1 MESPK
6 RLEKKAFKVTDD
18 LQNVLESFIFVEQS
32 SVGVSTSGKSADF
45 DSAIRRFDPCHPYH
59 HFKESRV
66 RRIVLVSGTSNPTL
80 SKKISEFLDVPLVN
94 PQLRRFANGEVY
106 CEIEKNVR
114 GADVFVLQSTCA
126 PVNEH
131 LMELLI
137 IIDALKRASA
147 NTITAV
153 IPHYGY
159 SRQDRKSAPRTPIT
173 AKLVAD
179 MLTVAG
185 ATRVMT
191 MDLHAGQIQGFF
203 NIPFD
208 NIFATPV
215 LLDYITKNLDLSNLM
230 SVSPDAGGVERVR
243 FYAKKLNTDLALID
257 KRRTGPNV
265 AEAMNVI
272 GDVKG
277 KDCIIFDDM
286 IDTAGTLVQAAKAL
300 RKNGA
305 NRIFAAATHP
315 VFSDP
320 AVQRIKD
327 CVELEAILVTD
338 TIPLSEA
345 ANKLEKIKVV
355 STAEILAKSIHRT
368 FNDDS
373 VSSLFT

>member
-1 MESPK
+1 M
-6 RLEKKAFKVTDD
+6 
-18 LQNVLESFIFVEQS
+18 
-32 SVGVSTSGKSADF
+32 
-45 DSAIRRFDPCHPYH
+45 RRM
-59 HFKESRV
+59 
-66 RRIVLVSGTSNPTL
+66 VLVSGTSNPTL

-114 GADVFVLQSTCA
+114 GADVFVIQSTCA

-137 IIDALKRASA
+137 IVDALKRASA
-147 NTITAV
+147 NSITAV
-153 IPHYGY
+153 VPHYGY

-179 MLTVAG
+179 MMTIAG
-185 ATRVMT
+185 CTRVIT

-203 NIPFD
+203 SIPFD
-208 NIFATPV
+208 NIFASPV
-215 LLDYITKNLDLSNLM
+215 VLEYVQKNLDPTNLIT
-230 SVSPDAGGVERVR
+230 VSPDAGGVERVR
-243 FYAKKLNTDLALID
+243 YYAKRMNTDLALID

-272 GDVKG
+272 GDVVG
-277 KDCIIFDDM
+277 KDCIIIDDM

-305 NRIFAAATHP
+305 KKIYAAATHP

-320 AVQRIKD
+320 AIQRLAE
-327 CVELEAILVTD
+327 CEELEAVIVTD
-338 TIPLSEA
+338 TIPLSEKA
-345 ANKLEKIKVV
+345 RKLDKIKVV
-355 STAEILAKSIHRT
+355 TTADILSKAIHRT
-368 FNDDS
+368 YNHDS
-373 VSSLFT
+373 VSSLFI